1 MEKKLYLKIED
12 RNGYKKKFFIN
23 EIDVKK
29 IDSGNVQGIWSS
41 DRLEGTWM
49 DRISKNFIQWEFETL
64 FYAGIS
70 VFRRFVTSKSES
82 LGCINSGW
90 DYSSGRFL

>member
-29 IDSGNVQGIWSS
+29 IDSGNVQGI
-41 DRLEGTWM
+41 
-49 DRISKNFIQWEFETL
+49 
-64 FYAGIS
+64 
-70 VFRRFVTSKSES
+70 
-82 LGCINSGW
+82 
-90 DYSSGRFL
+90 